1 MNVTAFKGRKLDDI
15 TNERKDINLHVEEGG
30 SYGENLPVE
39 LIYESAY
46 LMLFLQLVE
55 VNSLS
60 VINILIF

>member
-1 MNVTAFKGRKLDDI
+1 MNATAFKGRKHDDI
-15 TNERKDINLHVEEGG
+15 TNEGKYVNLHVQEDG

-39 LIYESAY
+39 LIHESTY

-55 VNSLS
+55 VTSLG